1 MNLALR
7 NARALVLSASST
19 IGRPYDLADL
29 DWWVTFDAWSEK
41 ASKKLERYEE
51 NPEEFLYDLD
61 EWVVRQS
68 VDQQSGAAATALATI
83 ADTAEKV
90 AGTIEDV
97 KEVRDDLGQMIA
109 DLPASVQKYVRP
121 ITDPIIKRFD
131 DFYFD
136 TYTPAVE
143 ALGIEAEQNRM
154 NIERH
159 RLKIEGLDLTIS
171 KNPVKIGDWEAFEP
185 AERRR
190 QEEIAEDTYT
200 RPAQRNAEVFTRVSS
215 EETEKIV
222 QEQKQKEVKIKPA
235 PTPEYLTYEAENTI
249 VEFFRVQFTQ
259 VWTNFENM
267 LPNAFEKLVDRF
279 EDMLA
284 VEGSPKMV
292 RIMESL
298 ADMGAI
304 TSKDVLWIR
313 DFLKRYGKGKTI
325 VEFMLGM
332 GLFFNYISLIQSTV
346 MSKTAQDLNRKYR
359 PALPD
364 ASSLLRALFI
374 APELS
379 SGIIERLKKSG
390 FSDEDIQYLIIS
402 NYSLYDISMIRT
414 LYLRGVLDEARL
426 YERMRELGFTDTRIR
441 EIKESFDII
450 PPAQDIL
457 HMVAKEAF
465 EPDMIEKIGLGDE
478 FPTEQVEWLKKQGLS
493 EEWARRY
500 WYAHWD
506 QPSIQ
511 MGFEMLHRGIIT
523 WEELDMLF
531 RAVEIPPFWR
541 RKLTEMAYNPY
552 TRVDTR
558 RMYQLGILSEQEVY
572 ESYLD
577 QGYDEEKA
585 LKMTQFT
592 IAYVTEEP
600 KELTRTQIEQG
611 YTRKLID
618 RAEAVDLLRSIGYTK
633 DHAEYLLTLKDYDNA
648 MKQQE
653 RIIQRIGD
661 RYKDNLITR
670 DQALDLLTKAG
681 TPARR
686 IGELLDDWD
695 VDRQQD
701 VKLHSK
707 TDLGKMYINKII
719 NEDTYRLEMKK
730 IGYAWNQIDRY
741 LELMKKTKKPS

>member
-1 MNLALR
+1 M
-7 NARALVLSASST
+7 
-19 IGRPYDLADL
+19 PD
-29 DWWVTFDAWSEK
+29 
-41 ASKKLERYEE
+41 EE
-51 NPEEFLYDLD
+51 EEPRGLF
-61 EWVVRQS
+61 
-68 VDQQSGAAATALATI
+68 
-83 ADTAEKV
+83 
-90 AGTIEDV
+90 
-97 KEVRDDLGQMIA
+97 
-109 DLPASVQKYVRP
+109 
-121 ITDPIIKRFD
+121 KRMWD
-131 DFYFD
+131 
-136 TYTPAVE
+136 
-143 ALGIEAEQNRM
+143 
-154 NIERH
+154 
-159 RLKIEGLDLTIS
+159 
-171 KNPVKIGDWEAFEP
+171 
-185 AERRR
+185 
-190 QEEIAEDTYT
+190 
-200 RPAQRNAEVFTRVSS
+200 
-215 EETEKIV
+215 
-222 QEQKQKEVKIKPA
+222 
-235 PTPEYLTYEAENTI
+235 TI

-267 LPNAFEKLVDRF
+267 LPNAFEKVFDRF
-279 EDMLA
+279 EDLAA
-284 VEGSPKMV
+284 VEGSPKQV
-292 RIMESL
+292 RILETL
-298 ADMGAI
+298 ARFGII
-304 TSKDVLWIR
+304 TKGDVPWIKDFAKQFGKLGVIFELVIGIQLALN
-313 DFLKRYGKGKTI
+313 FLSI
-325 VEFMLGM
+325 MQ
-332 GLFFNYISLIQSTV
+332 SQIQAGTV
-346 MSKTAQDLNRKYR
+346 HELNRKFR
-359 PALPD
+359 PTLLDIP
-364 ASSLLRALFI
+364 SLLRALFI

-379 SGIIERLKKSG
+379 SEIIERLKKNG
-390 FSDEDIQYLIIS
+390 LSDEDIQYAIIS
-402 NYSLYDISMIRT
+402 NYSLYDINMIRT
-414 LYLRGVLDEARL
+414 LYLRGVLDEAKL
-426 YERMRELGFTDTRIR
+426 YERMRELGFTDTRIQ

-450 PPAQDIL
+450 PSPSDIL

-478 FPTEQVEWLKKQGLS
+478 FPTEQVQWLKKQGLS

-500 WYAHWD
+500 WYAHWE

-523 WEELDMLF
+523 WDELDMLF

-572 ESYLD
+572 KSYLD

-585 LKMTQFT
+585 MKMTQFT

-611 YTRKLID
+611 YERKLID

-633 DHAEYLLTLKDYDNA
+633 DHAEYLLTLKDYDSA

-653 RIIQRIGD
+653 RIIQKIGD

-686 IGELLDDWD
+686 IGELLEDWD

-719 NEDTYRLEMKK
+719 NEDTYRMEMKK

-741 LELMKKTKKPS
+741 LELMKKTKKPA